1 MNATDRIR
9 YFSIVAKL
17 NKGLFD
23 DITEDEYHWLQKNPT
38 VLKNINNSRKKQE
51 ILNKSEGSQDTIEE
65 ILFVLDLSDRM
76 YR

>member
-23 DITEDEYHWLQKNPT
+23 DITEDEYRWLQKNPT
-38 VLKNINNSRKKQE
+38 VLKNINTSRKKQE